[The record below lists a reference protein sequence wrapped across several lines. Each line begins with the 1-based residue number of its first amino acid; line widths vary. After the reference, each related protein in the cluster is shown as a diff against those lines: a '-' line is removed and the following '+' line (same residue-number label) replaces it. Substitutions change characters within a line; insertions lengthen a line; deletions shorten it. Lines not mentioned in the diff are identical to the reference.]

1 MTLDFPDDR
10 EQMNFMVLCIL
21 VERYLSNLLNPLV
34 LLLLILPLF
43 FLFVFVLILVIL
55 AFCVL
60 TVSHICALPSLISVH
75 MKNDTKKRTFFRFS
89 PSIALFQKIYTFYLS
104 KSSPAVI
111 SI

>member
-43 FLFVFVLILVIL
+43 SFSSLFWLSLLFVFLLFPIYVL
-55 AFCVL
+55 
-60 TVSHICALPSLISVH
+60 SL
-75 MKNDTKKRTFFRFS
+75 
-89 PSIALFQKIYTFYLS
+89 L
-104 KSSPAVI
+104 
-111 SI
+111 